1 MNIQNFF
8 KDKRLK
14 IILASIGTL
23 FSVLFA
29 WYLTWLPVFVIH
41 HQVIKFTDPIVIK
54 AGNSVAKKRKHL
66 NVKFDERLFEK
77 QAILQKNNDLY
88 VWHFWIKD
96 QNYSPDMI
104 NAGKH
109 KIKVG
114 FPGDQ
119 LSEEFVIEFKSH
131 GPRFII
137 SNPTLRSDATMI
149 IKADNDE
156 ANIKK
161 VLHVEFDSVLFPECG
176 IPVDNDDRQKW
187 HCNLR
192 KLKLTDEMKTNGRHT
207 IRFRFPDGDLSKAH
221 TIILLTQ
228 KIVVN
233 TELSR
238 KDNVNIFRGK
248 TAGQSQIEDNDF
260 QVDVIFYHE
269 GPDNEISIPIQRKKD
284 EATGVIYYEFETKFS
299 DFPKISPEDEK
310 YSQTFFEFRI
320 TDKAGNMYRQNQSY
334 AQFIAPGSM
343 LSGSNDWADI
353 NIKKKLPKD
362 QANRTLTNIFSLYP
376 NTDDDVISI
385 HLTVSCQLKNVRH
398 LKWKS
403 NKPKAMT
410 FVYRDG
416 NKIANSNTDEYIDK
430 NVKAGETVSYS
441 VVQTNESGETFTSN
455 TFRSAAPSEQFA
467 ILTLRSNVR
476 NDTVFVDDQK
486 KGSTRLDEKLPI
498 GKHVI
503 RVEKKGYKPF
513 ERTIDL
519 TKDQVLW
526 ANLKLLPGSL
536 RVTTKPEGA
545 AIYLN
550 GKKSGI
556 SPATLEDLASGRV
569 DISVELIDYQKQ
581 KKTIQIQ
588 PEKQRSIHFDLE
600 KIITYLNISV
610 VTHPSGAAVFVNGK
624 KKGVSPLTINN
635 ITPGNYELK
644 TMLTGYLDQVRQIQL
659 KDKNEQ
665 IRFDLIK
672 KAVIGQKYRLRSR
685 PKELSDDEAL
695 KLVDKIYWGRPRRY
709 IENDYVDNGDGTV
722 TDRATGLMWQQGGSG
737 DRFDFEEAKN
747 YINQL
752 NKEKFGGYNDWRLP
766 TLEELISLI
775 EKDKRDKGLYI
786 DSVFS
791 NKQPWCWTADTRS
804 SGGAFGVNF
813 INGIVNDWGINCFVR
828 AVRSFPDNDG

>member
-1 MNIQNFF
+1 MNIQNLL
-8 KDKRLK
+8 KDKRVK
-14 IILASIGTL
+14 IIFAFIGTL
-23 FSVLFA
+23 FSALFA
-29 WYLTWLPVFVIH
+29 WYLTWSPAFVIN

-54 AGNSVAKKRKHL
+54 ADNIVAKRLKHL

-77 QAILQKNNDLY
+77 QAIPKKNNDLFI
-88 VWHFWIKD
+88 WHFWIKD
-96 QNYSPDMI
+96 QNYSADMI
-104 NAGKH
+104 KAGKH

-119 LSEEFVIEFKSH
+119 LSDEFVIEFKSH

-161 VLHVEFDSVLFPECG
+161 VVHVKFDSVLFPECG
-176 IPVDNDDRQKW
+176 QPVDSDVMQQWN
-187 HCNLR
+187 CNLG
-192 KLKLTDEMKTNGRHT
+192 KLELTDEMKANGKHS
-207 IRFRFPDGDLSKAH
+207 IRFRFPGGDLSKEH

-248 TAGQSQIEDNDF
+248 TAGQSQIEDNDLK
-260 QVDVIFYHE
+260 VDVIFYHE
-269 GPDNEISIPIQRKKD
+269 GPDNEISVPIQRKKD
-284 EATGVIYYEFETKFS
+284 ETTGVIYYEFETNFS
-299 DFPKISPEDEK
+299 DFPKISPDDEK

-320 TDKAGNMYRQNQSY
+320 TDKAGNQFRQSQSY

-353 NIKKKLPKD
+353 NIKKNLPKD

-376 NTDDDVISI
+376 NTDHDAISI
-385 HLTVSCQLKNVRH
+385 QLTVSCQLKNVRH

-430 NVKAGETVSYS
+430 NVQAGETVSYS
-441 VVQTNESGETFTSN
+441 VVQTNESGERFTSN
-455 TFRSAAPSEQFA
+455 TVRSAASSEQFA
-467 ILTLRSNVR
+467 ILTLRSNVK
-476 NDTVFVDDQK
+476 NDTVFIDDQK

-519 TKDQVLW
+519 KKDQVLW
-526 ANLKLLPGSL
+526 AKLTLLPGSL
-536 RVTTKPEGA
+536 RVTTKPKGA
-545 AIYLN
+545 AIYVN
-550 GKKSGI
+550 GKKRGI
-556 SPATLEDLASGRV
+556 SNTTLEDIASGSV
-569 DISVELIDYQKQ
+569 DISVELTDYQKQ
-581 KKTIQIQ
+581 KKSIQIQ
-588 PEKQRSIHFDLE
+588 PEKQRSVHFDLE
-600 KIITYLNISV
+600 KIITYFNISV
-610 VTHPSGAAVFVNGK
+610 VTHPSGAEVFFRGK

-644 TMLTGYLDQVRQIQL
+644 TKLTGYLDQVKQIQM
-659 KDKNEQ
+659 KDKNEE

-672 KAVIGQKYRLRSR
+672 KPVIAQKYKLRSR
-685 PKELSDDEAL
+685 PKKLSDDEL
-695 KLVDKIYWGRPRRY
+695 FKLLDNKGWRPRRY
-709 IENDYVDNGDGTV
+709 IENDYVDNGDRTV
-722 TDRATGLMWQQGGSG
+722 TDRATGLMWQQGGSV
-737 DRFDFEEAKN
+737 DSIPFNEAKN
-747 YINQL
+747 YISRL
-752 NKEKFGGYNDWRLP
+752 NKEKFGGYHDWRLP
-766 TLEELISLI
+766 TLEELISLL
-775 EKDKRDKGLYI
+775 EKEISDNGLYI

-791 NKQPWCWTADTRS
+791 NKQYWCWSADNRS
-804 SGGAFGVNF
+804 SGGAFDVNF
-813 INGIVNDWGINCFVR
+813 DNGFVINDWDKCFVR